1 MDILPQ
7 LLINAL
13 ISGSIYAIASAGLSL
28 SYGLQRILNFAQG
41 HFMMVGAYAF
51 YAARILHQGS
61 LPESGVVALLVM
73 LLLGLASLYIF
84 VLPFSSFSPLL
95 PFVTTLALGAM
106 LEASVSMLFG
116 VNVQSISRGL
126 EFESIEFGGV
136 FITPIQIVIIVS
148 ALSLLSLLGLLVHC
162 TSFGRRIRALS
173 EHRYAAASLGTSYTG
188 TTIIVF
194 CLGTVLSGYAGILVG
209 LETNIQPTM
218 GASYTIKAFAA
229 MTLGGLGNLWG
240 TVLGSYLLGLIENL
254 SIGLDFGGYSLP
266 AGYKDA
272 FAFVIIL
279 GVLLIKPEGLF
290 RRVGRRV

>member
-7 LLINAL
+7 LLVNAL
-13 ISGSIYAIASAGLSL
+13 ISGSIYAIASSGLSL
-28 SYGLQRILNFAQG
+28 AYGLQRILNFAQG

-51 YAARILHQGS
+51 FFARVLHEGS
-61 LPESGVVALLVM
+61 LAEAGLVSLLVM
-73 LLLGLASLYIF
+73 LVLGLSSLYIF
-84 VLPFSSFSPLL
+84 VLPFSAYSPLL

-106 LEASVSMLFG
+106 LESCVSMFFG

-126 EFESIEFGGV
+126 EFESLEFGGV
-136 FITPIQIVIIVS
+136 YITPIQILIILS
-148 ALSLLSLLGLLVHC
+148 AVVLLGALALVVHG
-162 TSFGRRIRALS
+162 TSFGRKVRALS
-173 EHRYAAASLGTSYTG
+173 EHRYAAASLGTSYTS
-188 TTIIVF
+188 TTILVF
-194 CLGTVLSGYAGILVG
+194 CLGAVLSGYAGILVG

-218 GASYTIKAFAA
+218 GGSYTIKAFAA

-240 TVLGSYLLGLIENL
+240 TVLGSFLLGLIENL

-279 GVLLIKPEGLF
+279 MVLLIKPEGLF